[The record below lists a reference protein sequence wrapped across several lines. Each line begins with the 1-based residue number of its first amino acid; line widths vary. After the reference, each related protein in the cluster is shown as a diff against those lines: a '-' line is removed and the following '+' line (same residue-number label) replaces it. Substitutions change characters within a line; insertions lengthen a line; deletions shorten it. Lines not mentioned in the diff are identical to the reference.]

1 MNITVELPDNLYQN
15 VSSLAERTN
24 RKVDEI
30 IADKLED
37 NFEVENIEFEQ
48 NVSNWSDEDVLALA
62 NSQMPSAQS
71 ERMSELLDREQA
83 GNITNTEKSELN
95 IYIKSLQFAALQ
107 KSFGLAEAVKRE
119 LINSPKNS

>member
-62 NSQMPSAQS
+62 NSQMSSAQS

>member
-24 RKVDEI
+24 RKIDEI

-62 NSQMPSAQS
+62 NSQMSSAQS